1 MITLLCCSLII
12 LCRLLWTLRRA
23 SIGSRVAVCAAV
35 AGMAWFAAGGH
46 AAEFRLRSQCIV
58 DGSVV
63 KLGDAAEVF
72 STDRKEAERL
82 AAVELFPAPVAP
94 QQRFLSVR
102 ELQDLLLLRGINL
115 AEHTFSGASQITVQA
130 RGKVVA
136 PPPRVETP
144 QQPLSQE
151 TARKIAQ
158 RVCEAVAKYLKAN
171 AAANQPWKVE
181 AELSD
186 AEARLVSDA
195 SRTPIISGGE
205 SPWIG
210 AQQFIVSVPTAKG
223 PQQFRLDAQVTLPT
237 TVVIATRSLARGAVI
252 HATDVELG
260 HAAAGV
266 ARDAPGE
273 EGVGDFH
280 DVAEVV
286 GKETTRG
293 IAAGKPLMQDS
304 VRLQILVR
312 RGEVVTVY
320 AHASGIRIRTMA
332 RAKDDG
338 GENELV
344 AVESLTDRS
353 TFFAR
358 VSGIR
363 EVEVYARSPRSE
375 ASQLGEPGEIV
386 RR

>member
-1 MITLLCCSLII
+1 
-12 LCRLLWTLRRA
+12 
-23 SIGSRVAVCAAV
+23 V
-35 AGMAWFAAGGH
+35 AGVAWFAAAGR
-46 AAEFRLRSQCIV
+46 AAELRLRSQCIV

-72 STDRKEAERL
+72 SADRKEAERL

-94 QQRFLSVR
+94 QQRFLNVR
-102 ELQDLLLLRGINL
+102 ELQDLLLLRGVNM
-115 AEHTFSGASQITVQA
+115 AEHSFSGASQITIQT
-130 RGKVVA
+130 RGKVIA
-136 PPPRVETP
+136 PPAHTETP
-144 QQPLSQE
+144 QQPLSLAA
-151 TARKIAQ
+151 TRKISE
-158 RVCEAVAKYLKAN
+158 RVCEAVAKYLKEN
-171 AAANQPWKVE
+171 AAADQSWKVE
-181 AELSD
+181 AELSE
-186 AEARLVSDA
+186 AEARLVSTA
-195 SRTPIISGGE
+195 SRTLIISGGE
-205 SPWIG
+205 PPWIG
-210 AQQFIVSVPTAKG
+210 AQEFIVSVPAAKG

-237 TVVIATRSLARGAVI
+237 TVVIASRSLGRGTLI
-252 HATDVELG
+252 RATDVELG
-260 HAAAGV
+260 HS
-266 ARDAPGE
+266 APGE
-273 EGVGDFH
+273 GNASDFH

-293 IAAGKPLMQDS
+293 IAAGKPLAQDS
-304 VRLQILVR
+304 VRSQVLVR

-363 EVEVYARSPRSE
+363 EVEVYARPPRSE
-375 ASQLGEPGEIV
+375 TSQLGQPGEIV